1 MFVLVTPGIA
11 FITQLAMKLIKRFR
25 VTVGP
30 FSYRSQ
36 MTSKCGKNKNVI
48 LEVWSVISYCTD
60 PRRWSRRL
68 CVCPPTDDEMRVG
81 SSLSY
86 KFQYCYNFLVPRT
99 DTSPPPPNT
108 SRQFGENARLLSNG
122 RASNLFIKPLK

>member
-11 FITQLAMKLIKRFR
+11 FITQLAMKLIKRFY
-25 VTVGP
+25 VAVGVLNN
-30 FSYRSQ
+30 RSQ
-36 MTSKCGKNKNVI
+36 MTSKFGKNKNVV
-48 LEVWSVISYCTD
+48 LEEWSVISYCTD

-81 SSLSY
+81 FSLSY
-86 KFQYCYNFLVPRT
+86 KSQYCYNFLVPRA
-99 DTSPPPPNT
+99 DTSPPPPT
-108 SRQFGENARLLSNG
+108 SRQFGGNTKLLSDE

>member
-25 VTVGP
+25 VAVGP

-68 CVCPPTDDEMRVG
+68 CVCPPTEDKMRVG
-81 SSLSY
+81 FSLSY

-99 DTSPPPPNT
+99 DTSPPPQYLSAIWGNT
-108 SRQFGENARLLSNG
+108 RFLSSG

>member
-99 DTSPPPPNT
+99 DTSPCAIVYR
-108 SRQFGENARLLSNG
+108 SVYLNAFRRPIYTINSAG
-122 RASNLFIKPLK
+122 KTK